1 MLTIKTRLGSEIGL
15 QITDFQKACSASWQ
29 FWSRP
34 LAISGQC
41 KAKPGKHR
49 GSGTISSGYQDL
61 QRVSPDA
68 VGKVHLV
75 QSSCSIK
82 GSPQHVTQDCIKMA
96 FEHP

>member
-1 MLTIKTRLGSEIGL
+1 MDFKLLISRRLVLHHGSFGPG
-15 QITDFQKACSASWQ
+15 Q
-29 FWSRP
+29 

-41 KAKPGKHR
+41 KAKSGKHR

-68 VGKVHLV
+68 VGKVRMV

-82 GSPQHVTQDCIKMA
+82 GSPEHVTQDCIKMA
-96 FEHP
+96 FEYP